1 MRKLCLVPALLLA
14 AASASAETPVK
25 LWNDY
30 VYNQPVESVKAEA
43 GIFDCSQRGQ
53 QMFCRANVEFAG
65 HKDWGEVFFFTNGR
79 LKAVSLFAPISRAHF
94 TDAAAAVR
102 KTGMTPA
109 VLTDHED
116 KVAFDFFQ
124 AKLQAKSMAS
134 IDRELAT
141 KETELLKGKKV
152 GYVFIDAKTLLES
165 VKSGN
170 VTNAAQFFQIHA
182 PRTLRTTE
190 ILLDEQGWP
199 SRTRRAR
206 ACSKKRSPN
215 KPDFPAHATRKA
227 GLRCGGP
234 AFLHFSE
241 SASGLLLRLGGL
253 FAARVAGAQHVDHV
267 GELEVRVGEEHEQVI
282 DEVGGLVPELLPVVH
297 GSGERRLDALFAHLL
312 RDALGAAGVE
322 AGGVGRG
329 RIGVAAAL

>member
-124 AKLQAKSMAS
+124 AKLQAKS
-134 IDRELAT
+134 
-141 KETELLKGKKV
+141 
-152 GYVFIDAKTLLES
+152 
-165 VKSGN
+165 
-170 VTNAAQFFQIHA
+170 
-182 PRTLRTTE
+182 
-190 ILLDEQGWP
+190 
-199 SRTRRAR
+199 
-206 ACSKKRSPN
+206 
-215 KPDFPAHATRKA
+215 
-227 GLRCGGP
+227 
-234 AFLHFSE
+234 
-241 SASGLLLRLGGL
+241 
-253 FAARVAGAQHVDHV
+253 
-267 GELEVRVGEEHEQVI
+267 
-282 DEVGGLVPELLPVVH
+282 
-297 GSGERRLDALFAHLL
+297 
-312 RDALGAAGVE
+312 
-322 AGGVGRG
+322 
-329 RIGVAAAL
+329 

>member
-14 AASASAETPVK
+14 ANSASAETPVK

-190 ILLDEQGWP
+190 ILLDEQGVAV
-199 SRTRRAR
+199 SFRAPM
-206 ACSKKRSPN
+206 AVQDETGKSMLEETKSK
-215 KPDFPAHATRKA
+215 
-227 GLRCGGP
+227 
-234 AFLHFSE
+234 
-241 SASGLLLRLGGL
+241 
-253 FAARVAGAQHVDHV
+253 
-267 GELEVRVGEEHEQVI
+267 
-282 DEVGGLVPELLPVVH
+282 
-297 GSGERRLDALFAHLL
+297 
-312 RDALGAAGVE
+312 
-322 AGGVGRG
+322 
-329 RIGVAAAL
+329 